1 MLGRTYD
8 AQICSAARALEQ
20 VGERWSLLII
30 RDALFADV
38 TRFREFQRRLG
49 VAPNILKRR
58 LDRFVEDGVMEMRP
72 YSRSEQLHEYVLT
85 EKGRELRPVI
95 IALTTWG
102 DHWLAPEGPPIIY
115 THAECGGDTV
125 QLTSC
130 TRCDEA
136 RSNLDVSTRPGSR
149 ASWQTPAAAV
159 ASAAVGEAY

>member
-1 MLGRTYD
+1 MCTMLGRTYD
-8 AQICSAARALEQ
+8 AQTCSAARALEQ

-58 LDRFVEDGVMEMRP
+58 LDRFVADGVMEVRP

-85 EKGRELRPVI
+85 DKGRDLAPVI

-102 DHWLAPEGPPIIY
+102 DHWLAPEGPPIVY
-115 THAECGGDTV
+115 THADCGGDAV

-130 TRCDEA
+130 TRCDDA
-136 RSNLDVSTRPGSR
+136 QHNLEVSTRPGPR
-149 ASWQTPAAAV
+149 RL
-159 ASAAVGEAY
+159 